1 MARSSASPTVAAIVS
16 VLMLVAGLGAL
27 IFGLIA
33 LVIGPGIADGPP
45 TCDGRIMGPG
55 DRCFEE
61 FNGQTDVV
69 SYEEILRRQE
79 SGQGVHQVV
88 TVGGA
93 LAGGGAVL
101 SLGGWWISRRSGHE
115 RMN

>member
-1 MARSSASPTVAAIVS
+1 MARSSASSTVAAIVS
-16 VLMLVAGLGAL
+16 VLMLIAGLGAL
-27 IFGLIA
+27 IFGLGA
-33 LVIGPGIADGPP
+33 LLIGPGIADGPP
-45 TCDGRIMGPG
+45 TCDGQAMGPG

-69 SYEEILRRQE
+69 SYEEIVRRQE

-101 SLGGWWISRRSGHE
+101 SLGGWWISRRTGHG